1 MPLNNRY
8 TALDVFR
15 GLTICLMILVNTP
28 GNQHAIYAPLQ
39 HADWHG
45 FTPADLVYPSFLFA
59 VGNALCFAVKK
70 WDSMARRQVL
80 AKIFKRSLLLFLLG
94 FLLYWF
100 PFVHKEESGW
110 VFKSFSQTRVLG
122 VLQRIAL
129 CYCFASLL
137 IYYVKPKGALIAA
150 VFLLIAY
157 QFILLMFGVP
167 GQEYTMAG
175 NAATRLDLWVLGPN
189 HMNHAEVIP
198 WEPEGILGTLPA
210 IANVIA
216 GYLVG
221 RYIQLKGK
229 TTGMLMRLILTGC
242 GLTALAVGWNVW
254 FPINKN
260 LWSSSFVLLTVGLD
274 CIILAVVMYITDFL
288 RKDRWAY
295 FFEVFGRNAL
305 FIYLLAEVVAILM
318 RGSHIYGPIYAHIF
332 KFAGIYLGSLLF
344 AICFMLA
351 CWLAGWYL
359 DKRKIYIRV

>member
-1 MPLNNRY
+1 MALNNRY

-28 GNQHAIYAPLQ
+28 GNQHAIYSPLQ

-70 WDSMARRQVL
+70 WDSMTQAQVL
-80 AKIFKRSLLLFLLG
+80 IKIFKRSLLLFLLG

-110 VFKSFSQTRVLG
+110 VFKSFSHTRVLG

-137 IYYVKPKGALIAA
+137 IYYAKPKGALIAA
-150 VFLLIAY
+150 VFLLIGY

-167 GQEYTMAG
+167 GRQYTMAG
-175 NAATRLDLWVLGPN
+175 NAAMRLDLWVLGPN

-216 GYLVG
+216 GFWVG

-229 TTGMLMRLILTGC
+229 TMGMLVRLILTGC
-242 GLTALAVGWNVW
+242 TLTALAFGWNIW

-260 LWSSSFVLLTVGLD
+260 LWSSSFVLLTAGLD
-274 CIILAVVMYITDFL
+274 CIILAVIMYVTDFL
-288 RKDRWAY
+288 RRDRRAY
-295 FFEVFGRNAL
+295 FFEVFGKNAL
-305 FIYLLAEVVAILM
+305 FIYLLSEVMAILM
-318 RGSHIYGPIYAHIF
+318 RGAHVYKPIYDHIF
-332 KFAGIYLGSLLF
+332 KFAGMYLGSLLF